1 MDGMIADENVVC
13 QFEGQECDHEG
24 YVQTNRYGTFK
35 LVDRRA
41 FSYRNFTTK
50 KWLDKNNNNIP
61 DGGQLIK
68 VSTRRAGSS
77 VACILRESRVHS

>member
-1 MDGMIADENVVC
+1 MIADENVVC

-41 FSYRNFTTK
+41 FSYRNFTTV
-50 KWLDKNNNNIP
+50 KN
-61 DGGQLIK
+61 GW
-68 VSTRRAGSS
+68 TR
-77 VACILRESRVHS
+77 EQQ